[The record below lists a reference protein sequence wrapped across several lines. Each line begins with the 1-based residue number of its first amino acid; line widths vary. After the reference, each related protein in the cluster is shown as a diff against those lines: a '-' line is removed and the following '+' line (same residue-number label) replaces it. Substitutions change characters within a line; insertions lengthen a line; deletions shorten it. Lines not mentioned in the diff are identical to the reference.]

1 MVKKSVPDPKR
12 RRPAMKLFGLAGW
25 SGSGKTTLLVKL
37 VPELIGRGL
46 TVSTVKHAHHAF
58 DLDRPGKDSFD
69 HRAAGASEVL
79 LTSSAR
85 WALMH
90 ELRGA
95 PEPEVPDLIK
105 LMSPVDLILI
115 EGFKR
120 HAHEKLEVYRPSV
133 GKPLL
138 CTDDP
143 SVVAVATDGSL
154 PRVAVP
160 IFRLDDV
167 KGIADFIL
175 RRVGLDSTDADG
187 MSPRMARVGA
197 KRYGATEG

>member
-1 MVKKSVPDPKR
+1 
-12 RRPAMKLFGLAGW
+12 MKIFGLAGW

-37 VPELIGRGL
+37 LPELIGRGL
-46 TVSTVKHAHHAF
+46 SVSTVKHAHHAF

-95 PEPEVPDLIK
+95 PEPEVPDLVK
-105 LMSPVDLILI
+105 LMNPVDLILI

-120 HAHEKLEVYRPSV
+120 HPHEKLEVHRPSV

-154 PRVAVP
+154 PGVAVP

-167 KGIADFIL
+167 SGIADFIV
-175 RRVGLDSTDADG
+175 RRVGLDAPTADRA
-187 MSPRMARVGA
+187 SPRVVRVGT
-197 KRYGATEG
+197 KRYGATER